1 MPYDVHQVYET
12 PDSTQVEVKL
22 GKKKVKKRDLV
33 TVSVQQL
40 RYSESYQLMNSFQL
54 HSTTFLS
61 VL

>member
-12 PDSTQVEVKL
+12 PDSTQVEVNL
-22 GKKKVKKRDLV
+22 VKKNKGEDLF

-40 RYSESYQLMNSFQL
+40 RYSESYQLRNSFQL